1 MITKPIPTQKQLD
14 FMEWEFGLFFHFGIR
29 TFYPGHKDWDGN
41 EAEMAP
47 EGFNPPNLDCRQWI
61 RTAKE
66 AGASYT
72 VMTCKHHDGFANW
85 PSAYTSYNIS
95 KAPWKDG
102 KGDVVADYVAACREY
117 GLKVGLYFSPAD
129 ANIIGRNL
137 TAAEYDQNFIDQ
149 ISELLTN
156 YGKIDYLWFDGC
168 GLEGHEY
175 DQERII
181 GVIRRL
187 QPEILIFN
195 MWDPDTRWIGNEEGI
210 APIRS
215 YNEVEDLDF
224 SVRTDRKDALDERRF
239 LPAECG
245 MRMRRDTWF
254 ASEQDADTVKT
265 LDQLMGIYDYT
276 VGRGINLLLN
286 IGPDASGQLPPEDTK
301 RVLEFGQA
309 LRERFASPLLVL
321 ENPVLDEEKE
331 ELIIDLP
338 KETTLNCI
346 VLSEHLEEGEAIRGF
361 QIYSQPVTAGRRLL
375 FYEGYQVGHKAIC
388 TFPAVAS
395 KRFILVFD
403 AGKEKDCLK
412 EVKLFYTK
420 NQYSF

>member
-1 MITKPIPTQKQLD
+1 MNKTKPTEKQLA
-14 FMEWEFGLFFHFGIR
+14 FMDWEFGLFFHFGIR
-29 TFYPGHKDWDGN
+29 SFFPGHRDWDDR
-41 EAEMAP
+41 EMPVSA
-47 EGFNPPNLDCRQWI
+47 FNPEKLNCDQWI
-61 RTAKE
+61 STAKE
-66 AGASYT
+66 AGAKYAILVT
-72 VMTCKHHDGFANW
+72 KHHDGFANW
-85 PSAYTSYNIS
+85 PSAYTDYSVKNT
-95 KAPWKDG
+95 PWKNG
-102 KGDVVADYVAACREY
+102 EGDVVAEFVTSCRKF
-117 GLKVGLYFSPAD
+117 GLKVGLYYSPAQWGG
-129 ANIIGRNL
+129 INL
-137 TAAEYDQNFIDQ
+137 KSEPDYDGYFINQ

-156 YGKIDYLWFDGC
+156 YGKIDYLWFDGN
-168 GLEGHEY
+168 GSEGHEY
-175 DQERII
+175 DTERII
-181 GVIRRL
+181 SAIRSL

>member
-1 MITKPIPTQKQLD
+1 MKAKPTQKQLQ

-29 TFYPGHKDWDGN
+29 TFYPGHRDWDGN
-41 EAEMAP
+41 EAEMTPDA
-47 EGFNPPNLDCRQWI
+47 FNPPNLDCRQWI

-66 AGASYT
+66 AGAAYT
-72 VMTCKHHDGFANW
+72 ILTCKHHDGFANW
-85 PSAYTSYNIS
+85 PSKYTSYNIS
-95 KAPWKDG
+95 QTPWKNG
-102 KGDVVADYVAACREY
+102 RGDVVADYVAACREY

-129 ANIIGRNL
+129 ANIIGKKL

-168 GLEGHEY
+168 GSEGHEY

-181 GVIRRL
+181 RVIRTL

-210 APIRS
+210 APICN
-215 YNEVEDLDF
+215 YNEVETLDF
-224 SVRTDRKDALDERRF
+224 SVRTDRKDTLGNRRF
-239 LPAECG
+239 LPAECDI
-245 MRMRRDTWF
+245 RMRRDTWF
-254 ASEQDADTVKT
+254 ASEQDQDTVKT

-276 VGRGINLLLN
+276 VGRSSNLLLN
-286 IGPDASGQLPPEDTK
+286 IGPDASGLLPEVDTT
-301 RVLEFGQA
+301 RLLEFSRA
-309 LRERFASPLLVL
+309 LRERFRNPLLIL
-321 ENPVLDEEKE
+321 ENPLLDAEKE

-338 KETTLNCI
+338 EETTVNCI
-346 VLSEHLEEGEAIRGF
+346 VLSEHLEEGESIHGF
-361 QIYSQPVTAGRRLL
+361 QIYSQPVLAGRRLL
-375 FYEGYQVGHKAIC
+375 FHEGHQVGHKAIC

-395 KRFILVFD
+395 KRFILTFN
-403 AGKEKDCLK
+403 AGGKTDCLK

-420 NQYSF
+420 NQYGF

>member
-1 MITKPIPTQKQLD
+1 
-14 FMEWEFGLFFHFGIR
+14 
-29 TFYPGHKDWDGN
+29 
-41 EAEMAP
+41 EMAP

-61 RTAKE
+61 RTAND
-66 AGASYT
+66 AGTSYA
-72 VMTCKHHDGFANW
+72 VMTCKQHVGLANW

-102 KGDVVADYVAACREY
+102 KGDVVADYVAACREF

-137 TAAEYDQNFIDQ
+137 TAAAYAQNFIDQ

-168 GLEGHEY
+168 GSEGHGY
-175 DQERII
+175 DRERII
-181 GVIRRL
+181 RVIRTL

-224 SVRTDRKDALDERRF
+224 SVRTDRKDALDSRRF

-254 ASEQDADTVKT
+254 GSEQDADTVKT

-286 IGPDASGQLPPEDTK
+286 IGPDASGQLPEADTK

-338 KETTLNCI
+338 EETTLNCI
-346 VLSEHLEEGEAIRGF
+346 VLSEHLEEGEAVRSF

-375 FYEGYQVGHKAIC
+375 FYEGYQVGHK
-388 TFPAVAS
+388 
-395 KRFILVFD
+395 
-403 AGKEKDCLK
+403 
-412 EVKLFYTK
+412 
-420 NQYSF
+420 

>member
-1 MITKPIPTQKQLD
+1 MKVKPTQKQLD
-14 FMEWEFGLFFHFGIR
+14 FLEWEFGLFFHFGIR

-41 EAEMAP
+41 EGEMTP
-47 EGFNPPNLDCRQWI
+47 DGFNPPNLDCRQWI

-66 AGASYT
+66 AGATYA

-95 KAPWKDG
+95 KTPWKGG

-129 ANIIGRNL
+129 ANIIGHHL

-149 ISELLTN
+149 ISELLTH

-168 GLEGHEY
+168 GSEEHEY
-175 DQERII
+175 DKERII
-181 GVIRRL
+181 RVIRTL

-195 MWDPDTRWIGNEEGI
+195 MWDPDTRWIGNEEGV

-215 YNEVEDLDF
+215 YNTVENLDF
-224 SVRTDRKDALDERRF
+224 SVRTDRKDALEEWKF

-254 ASEQDADTVKT
+254 GSEQDEDTIKT
-265 LDQLMGIYDYT
+265 LDQLMAIYDYT

-286 IGPDASGQLPPEDTK
+286 IGPDASGELPQADVR

-309 LRERFASPLLVL
+309 LRARFASPVLALEDPLL
-321 ENPVLDEEKE
+321 DKE

-338 KETTLNCI
+338 EETTINCI
-346 VLSEHLEEGEAIRGF
+346 VLAEHLEDGEYIRSF
-361 QIYSQPVTAGRRLL
+361 QIYSQPALAGRRLL

-388 TFPAVAS
+388 TFPAIAS
-395 KRFILVFD
+395 QRFILVFD
-403 AGKEKDCLK
+403 AEKREDCLK
-412 EVKLFYTK
+412 KVEFFYTK
-420 NQYSF
+420 NQYDFS

>member
-1 MITKPIPTQKQLD
+1 MKAKPTQKQLE

-29 TFYPGHKDWDGN
+29 TFYPGHQDWDGN
-41 EAEMAP
+41 EAEMTP

-66 AGASYT
+66 AGAAYA

-85 PSAYTSYNIS
+85 PSAHTSYNIS
-95 KAPWKDG
+95 KTPWKDG
-102 KGDVVADYVAACREY
+102 RGDVVADYVAACREY

-129 ANIIGRNL
+129 ANIIGKKL

-168 GLEGHEY
+168 GSEGHEY
-175 DQERII
+175 DKERII
-181 GVIRRL
+181 RVIRTL

-224 SVRTDRKDALDERRF
+224 SVRTDRKDSLESRRF

-245 MRMRRDTWF
+245 MRMRRNTWF
-254 ASEQDADTVKT
+254 SSEQNQDTIKT
-265 LDQLMGIYDYT
+265 LDELMGIYDYT

-286 IGPDASGQLPPEDTK
+286 IGPDASGQLPEADTK
-301 RVLEFGQA
+301 RALEFGQA
-309 LRERFASPLLVL
+309 LRERFAHPLLVL
-321 ENPVLDEEKE
+321 ENPVLEESTE

-338 KETTLNCI
+338 KDTVVNCM
-346 VLSEHLEEGEAIRGF
+346 VLSEHLEEGEHIQSF
-361 QIYSQPVTAGRRLL
+361 QIYSQPVLSGRRLL

-388 TFPAVAS
+388 TFPAVKS
-395 KRFILVFD
+395 KRFILTFK
-403 AGKEKDCLK
+403 AEGKKDCLRD
-412 EVKLFYTK
+412 VKLFYTK
-420 NQYSF
+420 NQYGFS